1 MSDNKTA
8 AGFTTEERTAMKE
21 RAQELRRAKG
31 GAKAADDLSA
41 VLDKIAAFPD
51 DDRILA
57 ERVHALITDIAP
69 ELAPKLWYGMPSYAR
84 DGKVVCFF
92 KDAAKFKAR
101 YATFEF
107 SDQANLDDGAMW
119 PTAFALTEWTDAAQK
134 EIGALVRRA
143 AG

>member
-1 MSDNKTA
+1 MTDTKSA
-8 AGFTTEERTAMKE
+8 GGFTAEERAAMKE
-21 RAQELRRAKG
+21 RASELRRAKG
-31 GAKAADDLSA
+31 GAKAADDLGA
-41 VLDKIAAFPD
+41 VLDKIAAMPD

-57 ERVHALITDIAP
+57 ERVHALVTASAP
-69 ELAPKLWYGMPSYAR
+69 DLAPKLWYGMPSYAR

-107 SDQANLDDGAMW
+107 SDQANLDDGAIW
-119 PTAFALTEWTDAAQK
+119 PTAFALMSWTAAVEA

>member
-1 MSDNKTA
+1 MNDIETVG
-8 AGFTTEERTAMKE
+8 GFTPEERSAMKE

-41 VLDKIAAFPD
+41 VLDKIAAMPD

-57 ERVHALITDIAP
+57 ERVHALVTDSAP
-69 ELAPKLWYGMPSYAR
+69 DLAPKLWYGMPSYAR

-92 KDAAKFKAR
+92 KDATKFKAR

-107 SDQANLDDGAMW
+107 SDQANLDDGDMW
-119 PTAFALTEWTDAAQK
+119 PTTFALTTWTATVEK
-134 EIGALVRRA
+134 KLSALVKKA
-143 AG
+143 VS